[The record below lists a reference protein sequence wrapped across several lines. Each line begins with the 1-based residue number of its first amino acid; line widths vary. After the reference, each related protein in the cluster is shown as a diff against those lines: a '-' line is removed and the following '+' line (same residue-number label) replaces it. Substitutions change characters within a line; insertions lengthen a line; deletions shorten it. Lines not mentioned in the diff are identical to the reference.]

1 LKILMVVSEAPPIK
15 SGISRVAEK
24 LERGFTR
31 RGHQVDIL
39 SLEDVPRWERG
50 ELRLS
55 SMPFRLNQLKK
66 RFQEYDLIHLHGP
79 VPTFSDAFLLLG
91 LRGLDEKRPPLVYT
105 HHAPIYLHHR
115 ALKPLAWVYNQIQK
129 HLANQA
135 DHIVA
140 TTQGYGQR
148 LSRYVPAHKL
158 SIVPWGVD
166 YNQYYTSVFKPG
178 PFRIVYFGQLRPY
191 KGLPVLLKAVQGLE
205 GAEVWVIGDGHSA
218 EEYRKQAAQMG
229 LRQVKFWGCLPD
241 DETIQLLKQ
250 AHAIVLPS
258 ITRSEAFGIVLLEGM
273 AAGMVPVASH
283 LPGVSELVGND
294 GFTFPPGDAVALRSI
309 LERLRDNPDL
319 RLHLSSLAQARAQLY
334 SWERVIYGYE
344 RIFMELAGSKPT
356 EEYYPLTWFSSTPLF
371 NPRTH
376 FWYAGYER
384 DE

>member
-1 LKILMVVSEAPPIK
+1 MVISEAPPVK

-24 LERGFTR
+24 LDRGLTR

-39 SLEDVPRWERG
+39 SLQDVPRWEHG
-50 ELRLS
+50 EVRLS
-55 SMPFRLNQLKK
+55 SMPFRLESLKM

-79 VPTFSDAFLLLG
+79 VPTFSDVFLLSG
-91 LRGLDEKRPPLVYT
+91 LRGLEGKRPPLVYT
-105 HHAPIYLHHR
+105 HHAPICLQHL
-115 ALKPLAWVYNQIQK
+115 ALKPIAWMYNQMQK
-129 HLANQA
+129 RLANLA

-140 TTQGYGQR
+140 TTQSYGQQ

-158 SIVPWGVD
+158 SIIPWGVD
-166 YNQYYTSVFKPG
+166 YSKYYAPIFKAN
-178 PFRIVYFGQLRPY
+178 PFTIVYFGQLRPY
-191 KGLPVLLKAVQGLE
+191 KGLPVLLRAVQGLE

-218 EEYRKQAAQMG
+218 EEYRLQATQMG
-229 LRQVKFWGCLPD
+229 LKQVKFWGCLPD
-241 DETIQLLKQ
+241 GESIQLLQQ

-273 AAGMVPVASH
+273 AAGMVPIASH
-283 LPGVSELVGND
+283 LPGVAELVGND

-309 LERLRDNPDL
+309 LKRLRDNPDL

-334 SWERVIYGYE
+334 SWERVIFGYE
-344 RIFMELAGSKPT
+344 RIFMELAGIGQT
-356 EEYYPLTWFSSTPLF
+356 REYYPLAWFSSTPLF
-371 NPRTH
+371 SPSTH